1 MNYATDFKSIRNE
14 VSAQEWQARLDL
26 AACYRLVDAY
36 GMTDLIYNHITARIP
51 GTEHLLINLYGL
63 LYKEIT
69 ASSLVKIDVEGNIVA
84 KPDTDYGINVSGYV
98 IHGAIHKARPDVACV
113 LHTHTRAGM
122 AVAAM
127 KCGLLPMSQ
136 TSIRFVGHIGYHDY
150 EGPAIDT
157 DERERLVRD
166 LGPHDAMIMRNHGLL
181 TCGATIQQAFNTMYQ
196 LEMSCRSQVD
206 AMAAR
211 TELTMPGENVLAHTA
226 HLYQPGTRRP
236 YGVLEWPAMLRLLA
250 AEAEEFGLSAV
261 LALSSPDSMPQLSA
275 QKLSAIVITRNEA
288 ANIGECLDGLA
299 FCDERIVVDCGSTD
313 GTADI
318 ARGKGARVEHHEW
331 RGFGPQKNFALSLAT
346 GDWVLSI
353 DADER
358 VTPELAD
365 AIKAAMADAVA
376 DGFELPRRLELLRP
390 ADAAFRLVSRLRAAP
405 VPPRQRAFR
414 RRLGPRARHLRRHC
428 QKAG

>member
-1 MNYATDFKSIRNE
+1 LPDTAKPKKLGVEKEGYTVNYATDFKTIRND
-14 VSAQEWQARLDL
+14 VSPQEWQTRVDL

-69 ASSLVKIDVEGNIVA
+69 ASSLVKIDLEGNIVA

-122 AVAAM
+122 AIAAM
-127 KCGLLPMSQ
+127 SCGLLPLSQ
-136 TSIRFVGHIGYHDY
+136 TSIRFVDHIGYHDY
-150 EGPAIDT
+150 EGPAIEV

-250 AEAEEFGLSAV
+250 AEQK
-261 LALSSPDSMPQLSA
+261 SS
-275 QKLSAIVITRNEA
+275 
-288 ANIGECLDGLA
+288 GY
-299 FCDERIVVDCGSTD
+299 
-313 GTADI
+313 
-318 ARGKGARVEHHEW
+318 
-331 RGFGPQKNFALSLAT
+331 
-346 GDWVLSI
+346 
-353 DADER
+353 
-358 VTPELAD
+358 
-365 AIKAAMADAVA
+365 
-376 DGFELPRRLELLRP
+376 
-390 ADAAFRLVSRLRAAP
+390 
-405 VPPRQRAFR
+405 PPYWQ
-414 RRLGPRARHLRRHC
+414 
-428 QKAG
+428 